1 MLCGSWILK
10 RIFNFGLHIYNKFG
24 FDRTF
29 DAEDLSETSES
40 LIQFKIE
47 SGCIKIKHDTM
58 IKERRSIN
66 LGKNQ
71 KSKKKHTH
79 IYIHK

>member
-1 MLCGSWILK
+1 LVYIY
-10 RIFNFGLHIYNKFG
+10 IYNKFG

-47 SGCIKIKHDTM
+47 SGCIKIKHNTM

-71 KSKKKHTH
+71 KSRKKNTHTH
-79 IYIHK
+79 THTHTYMYINNDV